1 LAFARASLI
10 IANNFLPLSVALCLN
25 SEGGVFK
32 KFINGL
38 IFGSGFGIAFL
49 AILYFG
55 LQIILPGVNESS
67 DRVPEFSNA
76 QKAEVIE
83 QEERVASLDKSSR
96 DFKLY
101 NDTRPKM
108 EVSSGGGIFSIAAV
122 FTPPE
127 NIKLNTYQLW
137 ITKNEFWPIRTL
149 GDEVE
154 VELLEYPSIA
164 PVDAVQA
171 TMRKQVGSAQSTM
184 TVSSE
189 EITSLQLEHGSWHE
203 QDMNGKMKIT
213 KDKVVFFMPN

>member
-1 LAFARASLI
+1 MFKR
-10 IANNFLPLSVALCLN
+10 FL
-25 SEGGVFK
+25 
-32 KFINGL
+32 NGL
-38 IFGSGFGIAFL
+38 IFGSGFAIAFL

-55 LQIILPGVNESS
+55 LQIIFPGVNGSS

-83 QEERVASLDKSSR
+83 QEERVVSIENSAR

-108 EVSSGGGIFSIAAV
+108 EVSSGGGIFSIATV

-127 NIKLNTYQLW
+127 NLKPNTYQLW
-137 ITKNEFWPIRTL
+137 ITENEFWQIRTI

-154 VELLEYPSIA
+154 VELLEYPSIV

-189 EITSLQLEHGSWHE
+189 EIASLQLGHGSWHE

-213 KDKVVFFMPN
+213 KDKVVFFMPNKY

>member
-1 LAFARASLI
+1 M
-10 IANNFLPLSVALCLN
+10 
-25 SEGGVFK
+25 FK
-32 KFINGL
+32 KILNGL
-38 IFGSGFGIAFL
+38 IFGSGFAIAFL

-55 LQIILPGVNESS
+55 LQIIFPGVNSSS
-67 DRVPEFSNA
+67 DRVPEFSSNA

-83 QEERVASLDKSSR
+83 QEERVASINKSTR

-108 EVSSGGGIFSIAAV
+108 EVSSGGGILSIATV
-122 FTPPE
+122 FTPTE
-127 NIKLNTYQLW
+127 NLKPNTYQLW
-137 ITKNEFWPIRTL
+137 ITEKEFWQIRTL

-154 VELLEYPSIA
+154 VELLEYPSVA

-189 EITSLQLEHGSWHE
+189 EIASMQLGQGSWHE
-203 QDMNGKMKIT
+203 QGMNGKMKIT
-213 KDKVVFFMPN
+213 KDKVVFFMPNKY

>member
-1 LAFARASLI
+1 MFKR
-10 IANNFLPLSVALCLN
+10 FL
-25 SEGGVFK
+25 
-32 KFINGL
+32 NGL
-38 IFGSGFGIAFL
+38 IFGSGFAIALL

-55 LQIILPGVNESS
+55 LQIIFPGVNGSS

-83 QEERVASLDKSSR
+83 QEERVVSIENSVR

-108 EVSSGGGIFSIAAV
+108 EVSSGGGIFSIATV

-127 NIKLNTYQLW
+127 NLKPNTYQLW
-137 ITKNEFWPIRTL
+137 ITENDFWQIRTI

-154 VELLEYPSIA
+154 VELLEYPLIA

-189 EITSLQLEHGSWHE
+189 EIASLQLGHGSWHD

-213 KDKVVFFMPN
+213 NNKIVFFMPNKY